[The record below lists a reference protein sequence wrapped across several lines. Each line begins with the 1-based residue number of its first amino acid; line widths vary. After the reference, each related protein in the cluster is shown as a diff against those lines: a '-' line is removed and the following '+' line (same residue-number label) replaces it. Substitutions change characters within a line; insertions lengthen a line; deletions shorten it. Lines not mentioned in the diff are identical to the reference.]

1 MARQQLINLHS
12 SEVKHPSASTVNP
25 AIAVGEIVIQAVKSA
40 ATIYTKVSATEYA
53 EFIDKAQIEALIT
66 GSSASLIERI
76 GQVESGLSEV
86 SGVVTTIEPMAK
98 SALQS
103 VSASG
108 ANSYVSAAAA
118 AKSGEDGAKTQ
129 EITVTAN
136 VAGTLDT
143 VDATGSLAD
152 AKHVKDYVDTEI
164 GTEASARAE
173 KDTALENS
181 LTAVTQKVNYG
192 FSGLTIDAN
201 NSVKT
206 YVDNAVSTAAGSVY
220 RVKGSVATVAELPQS
235 PVTGDVYNLTT
246 ETIYGPAGTNV
257 VYDGTQ
263 WDALGG
269 TWDLTPY
276 AFASALTNEIT
287 ARGEAD
293 DAINAK
299 IGGNF
304 SESSTVAAAI
314 EAAKTSADNKL
325 ATVSATG
332 ANAYVAAAAGT
343 VSGEAGSK
351 TQEITVTANVA
362 PQFSAVSATGSL
374 ADAKQVKDYVDAAIN
389 TLTGDTGS
397 LEERVDDIEADIRNI
412 TGDVETLENKVDPL
426 VEHALTAATLVGDTY
441 VTGTT
446 SIANNGLEITLQP
459 DVAGAI
465 SSVTEQGSLA
475 DAKLVKDYVDA
486 KVDDASSSLTE
497 KVDDIE
503 EVLGNN
509 TAYTSSHTVTDALAA
524 LESDA
529 VETITVKNTN
539 TNLITTSKTG
549 NNVEFDFDN
558 MVIDCGTY

>member
-12 SEVKHPSASTVNP
+12 SEVKHPSDSTVSP

-40 ATIYTKVSATEYA
+40 ATIYTKVSSTEYA

-76 GQVESGLSEV
+76 GQVESGLSQV

-129 EITVTAN
+129 DITVTAN
-136 VAGTLDT
+136 VAGTLDSVT
-143 VDATGSLAD
+143 ETGSLAD
-152 AKHVKDYVDTEI
+152 AKHVKDYVDGAI
-164 GTEASARAE
+164 STEASARTQ
-173 KDTALENS
+173 KDTLLENA
-181 LTAVTQKVNYG
+181 LTAVTEKVDYG

-206 YVDNAVSTAAGSVY
+206 YVDNAVSTAVGSVY
-220 RVKGSVATVAELPQS
+220 RVKGTVANEGSLP
-235 PVTGDVYNLTT
+235 TEKEAGDVYNITAASS
-246 ETIYGPAGTNV
+246 YGPAGTNV
-257 VYDGTQ
+257 VYDGSQ

-269 TWDLTPY
+269 TYDLTPY

-287 ARGEAD
+287 ARGQAD

-304 SESSTVAAAI
+304 SESSTVASAI
-314 EAAKTSADNKL
+314 TAAKTSADNKL

-332 ANAYVAAAAGT
+332 ANVYVAAAAGSVT
-343 VSGEAGSK
+343 GEAGSK

-389 TLTGDTGS
+389 T
-397 LEERVDDIEADIRNI
+397 I
-412 TGDVETLENKVDPL
+412 TGNTDSLGDRVEVLEGKVNTISGDVSTLKTKVS
-426 VEHALTAATLVGDTY
+426 ALDSNAVTAATLAGDTY
-441 VTGTT
+441 VTGST
-446 SIANNGLEITLQP
+446 SIANNNLAITLTP

-486 KVDDASSSLTE
+486 EVAEASSSLTQRVG
-497 KVDDIE
+497 KIE
-503 EVLGNN
+503 GVLGSN

-524 LESDA
+524 LESGA
-529 VETITVKNTN
+529 VKTITVKNTN
-539 TNLITTSKTG
+539 TNKITTSKTD

>member
-12 SEVKHPSASTVNP
+12 SEVKHPSASTINP
-25 AIAVGEIVIQAVKSA
+25 AIQVGEIVIQAVKSA
-40 ATIYTKVSATEYA
+40 ATIYTKVNATEYA

-129 EITVTAN
+129 DITVTAN
-136 VAGTLDT
+136 VAGTLDSVT
-143 VDATGSLAD
+143 ETGSLAD

-192 FSGLTIDAN
+192 FSGLTIDADH
-201 NSVKT
+201 SVKT

-304 SESSTVAAAI
+304 SESSTVASAI

-497 KVDDIE
+497 RVNDIE